1 MSQSYKKYVKNYAF
15 IFINNYKTPKDLL
28 LLEKLSVGTRL
39 LECYNLPLFRSA
51 KYTLWMCIFAL
62 TF

>member
-39 LECYNLPLFRSA
+39 LECYNLPS
-51 KYTLWMCIFAL
+51 FAL